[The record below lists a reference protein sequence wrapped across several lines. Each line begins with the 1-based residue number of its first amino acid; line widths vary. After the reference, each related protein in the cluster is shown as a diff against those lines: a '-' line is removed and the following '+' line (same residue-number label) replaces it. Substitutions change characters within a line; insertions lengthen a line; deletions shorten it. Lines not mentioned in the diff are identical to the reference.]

1 MGFEFIKK
9 LPTPD
14 EIRNQYPIDAKIKA
28 LKEKRDQEIRD
39 VFTGKSD
46 KFLAIIGPCSADNED
61 AVCDYLLRLR
71 KVQDKIADK
80 VLIIPRVYT
89 NKPRT
94 TGEGYKGMVHQPDPE
109 KKPNM
114 LAGLVAIRKMHIH
127 AIEESGFTCADEM
140 LYPENWRYLSDL
152 LSYVAV
158 GARSVE
164 DQQHRLTV
172 SGMDVPAGMK
182 NPTSGDFSV
191 MLNSVVAAQG
201 SHTFI
206 YRGWEVVTT
215 GNELT
220 HTILRGAV
228 NKHGEAIP
236 NYHYEDLRLLF
247 EKYSA
252 KNLKN
257 MATIVDTNHSNSNKQ
272 YEQQIRIAKEVLH
285 SRQVDSDVRG
295 LVKGLMIESYIE
307 PGNQKIGPNHVYGKS
322 ITDACLGW
330 EESEKLLYTIQ
341 SLRCAS
347 ACLKNHFRNL
357 HAPLCGIF
365 SKIKFIYLLYS
376 DFGMREIFQT
386 RSNIFR

>member
-1 MGFEFIKK
+1 MGFNFIKK
-9 LPTPD
+9 LPTPA
-14 EIRNQYPIDAKIKA
+14 EIRNQYPIDAKIQA

-71 KVQDKIADK
+71 KVQEKIEDK

-109 KKPNM
+109 KAPDM

-127 AIEESGFTCADEM
+127 AIQESRFTCADEM
-140 LYPENWRYLSDL
+140 LYPENYRYLSDI

-172 SGMDVPAGMK
+172 SGMDIPAGMK

-191 MLNSVVAAQG
+191 MINSVVAAQA
-201 SHTFI
+201 SHRFI
-206 YRGWEVVTT
+206 YRSWEVETD
-215 GNELT
+215 GNPLA

-228 NKHGEAIP
+228 NKHGEAMP
-236 NYHYEDLRLLF
+236 NYHYEDLRLLL
-247 EKYSA
+247 EKYQE
-252 KNLKN
+252 KDLKN
-257 MATIVDTNHSNSNKQ
+257 PAVIVDTNHSNSNKR
-272 YEQQIRIAKEVLH
+272 YMEQIRIVKEVLH
-285 SRQVDSDVRG
+285 SRRHSEEIHNFI
-295 LVKGLMIESYIE
+295 KGVMVESYLE
-307 PGNQKIGPNHVYGKS
+307 PGSQKIGEHIYGKS
-322 ITDACLGW
+322 ITDPCLGW
-330 EESEKLLYTIQ
+330 DDTEKLIDNI
-341 SLRCAS
+341 ADE
-347 ACLKNHFRNL
+347 
-357 HAPLCGIF
+357 
-365 SKIKFIYLLYS
+365 IK
-376 DFGMREIFQT
+376 
-386 RSNIFR
+386 